1 MFNIGDRYN
10 GHVNKNIKTMIIESE
25 PHRRHMALLY
35 DNFDFSYFVVLKE
48 GVYQLGRVLSD
59 EELKIQILK
68 DIEKT
73 LRYGSRTVDTEGE
86 VVIYEYEG
94 IKVFVSI
101 KKENVGSIQTAR
113 PALHG

>member
-1 MFNIGDRYN
+1 MNLPTKVSGEP
-10 GHVNKNIKTMIIESE
+10 IE
-25 PHRRHMALLY
+25 
-35 DNFDFSYFVVLKE
+35 DFAVLKE
-48 GVYQLGRVLSD
+48 GVHYGPHNGWGWKHIWE
-59 EELKIQILK
+59 EELRTKRFYNFYKGKYSGEALKQKILE

-86 VVIYEYEG
+86 VIIYEYDG